1 MGRCC
6 CSALGGHVLVKIN
19 ALESARFGVVAAHV
33 RSPHASQHSINAAAE
48 TLGVQMLTL
57 RSDCADHA
65 LIHAAEADSFRLM
78 DTIVYYE
85 RSLEEPRVEVSEA
98 MVVAIR
104 QAGPGDAAA
113 VADIARAA
121 FSKYVGHYHADPRL
135 DSASAD
141 AAYVDWA
148 QRSVTDQSD
157 EERARLLHYDGSPA
171 GFLTLRRNNPA
182 EFEIVLNAV
191 HPDFQRRGLYERLLR
206 DALVASHEEGAQR
219 TIVSTQLNNFRVQ
232 RVWSKLGFRLASAHH
247 TFHKW
252 YF

>member
-1 MGRCC
+1 MP
-6 CSALGGHVLVKIN
+6 VEIN

-33 RSPHASQHSINAAAE
+33 RNPHASQHAINAAAR

-65 LIHAAEADSFRLM
+65 SIHAAEADNFRLM

-85 RSLEEPRVEVSEA
+85 RSLEGPLREVLDASD
-98 MVVAIR
+98 VAIR
-104 QAGPGDAAA
+104 QAQPEDAGA
-113 VADIARAA
+113 VADVAGAA
-121 FSKYVGHYHADPRL
+121 FSNYVGHFHADPRL
-135 DSASAD
+135 DAASAD

-148 QRSVTDQSD
+148 QRSVTHQSD
-157 EERARLLHYDGSPA
+157 EDQAMVLHYDGRLA
-171 GFLTLRRNNPA
+171 GFLTLRRNNPT

-191 HPDFQRRGLYERLLR
+191 HPDFQRRGLYERLLH
-206 DALVASHEEGAQR
+206 DALVMGHREGAER
-219 TIVSTQLNNFRVQ
+219 MIVSTQLNNFRVQ
-232 RVWSKLGFRLASAHH
+232 RAWSKLGFRLVSALH